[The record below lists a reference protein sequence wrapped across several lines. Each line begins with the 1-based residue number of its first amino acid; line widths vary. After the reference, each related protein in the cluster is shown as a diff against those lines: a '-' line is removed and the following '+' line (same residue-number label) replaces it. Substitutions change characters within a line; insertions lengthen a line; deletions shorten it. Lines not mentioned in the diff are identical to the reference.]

1 MPDFALCGA
10 LVSKEHHPAPCQAR
24 DDRQTIATAAQL
36 RYSAPM
42 LILKIFRRPEWDAFR
57 AAGETRG
64 APIDLAD
71 GYIHFSTP
79 AQVAETA
86 AKWFATES
94 DLVLVAIDEARLGP
108 SLKWE
113 PSRGGQLFPH
123 LYRSLRLDEVVW
135 DKSLPLGATGHIF
148 PEGLW

>member
-1 MPDFALCGA
+1 
-10 LVSKEHHPAPCQAR
+10 VSKEHHPTRCQAH
-24 DDRQTIATAAQL
+24 DKRQTIATVHPL
-36 RYSAPM
+36 RYSARM

-57 AAGETRG
+57 AAGETPG
-64 APIDLAD
+64 APVDLAD
-71 GYIHFSTP
+71 GFIHFSTP

-94 DLVLVAIDEARLGP
+94 DLVLVAVDDTRLGP
-108 SLKWE
+108 ALKWE

-123 LYRSLRLDEVVW
+123 LYRALRLDDVVW

-148 PEGLW
+148 PKGLW